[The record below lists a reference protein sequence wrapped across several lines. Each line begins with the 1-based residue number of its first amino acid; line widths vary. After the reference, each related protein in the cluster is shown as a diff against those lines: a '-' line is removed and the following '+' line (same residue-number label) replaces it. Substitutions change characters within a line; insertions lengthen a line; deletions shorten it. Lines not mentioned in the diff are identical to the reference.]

1 MRPSAISPCHFD
13 HISVSLLVPFRWSD
27 IPATRLLDSK
37 RVNPE
42 SKGLTRFNPEST
54 HGLNVVNPES
64 TPALT
69 ASTPGLAGQPRPP
82 SQKCERPQ
90 PETSGCG
97 DHINTIAKKR
107 RIVKRNLQQKNA
119 GGNGGAA
126 RLILRPRSRSLT
138 AAPNC
143 FGVPIRPPSASVSGW
158 HIARGRIL
166 NHPSLQKLVTP

>member
-107 RIVKRNLQQKNA
+107 RIVKRNLQQCQTTFKMSPFLPRLKCPLFQSLA
-119 GGNGGAA
+119 SSLVLCRRLRSGAEPVGRSGG
-126 RLILRPRSRSLT
+126 RSR
-138 AAPNC
+138 
-143 FGVPIRPPSASVSGW
+143 
-158 HIARGRIL
+158 
-166 NHPSLQKLVTP
+166 

>member
-27 IPATRLLDSK
+27 IPPTRLLDSK

-82 SQKCERPQ
+82 SQKRERPQ

-107 RIVKRNLQQKNA
+107 RIVKRNLRWGEN
-119 GGNGGAA
+119 
-126 RLILRPRSRSLT
+126 SREK
-138 AAPNC
+138 A
-143 FGVPIRPPSASVSGW
+143 IRKKISS
-158 HIARGRIL
+158 
-166 NHPSLQKLVTP
+166 